1 MALGKDFRD
10 LESTFKRINE
20 DSVEFAANLSDI
32 SKNIKDAAKGSDN
45 FEKIMLSAAK
55 TTEQAANAAKLAAGV
70 GKESLKSQTEL
81 NKLRKKRNALLDKER
96 DISARINKLSAYRIN
111 ASEKER
117 KIIDDVNKNLS
128 NSLTQIKSINSG
140 YEKILDTSKQISK
153 LNIFKG
159 LADLVSDIPVINKL
173 FGNMV
178 NASEKFNDEMVES
191 GDRMKSLSAG
201 AKEYIKLMSKVLLVG
216 IFTEAKK
223 QIASMDILA
232 VNLANNLAISKNEGI
247 ALTQEFTNQSK
258 SLSHMGMTYKKIM
271 QANIELAALQGVQTT
286 FSKETASEFSILTK
300 NLGISAE
307 KSSQLLKMTK
317 ALGMEDASL
326 SKSTMGMVK
335 MKNSQ
340 LGIAISEKEVL
351 NGIADISSN
360 VALSMHAQGKNLAN
374 AVYQAKKLG
383 FSMSQVE
390 KTASSLLEF
399 ETSITHEMEAEML
412 IGRDLNLERA
422 RLAALNNDMGTVV
435 KEMARNGVNQSSF
448 SRMNAIQQKSIAQAL
463 GMTAKEMGDA
473 FIERENLK
481 RLGVKDIGGV
491 SEIIKRMRAEGKSD
505 KEIGDKIGNDR
516 MLEAGKN
523 RLMQDQLQDVLD
535 KLAEK
540 VMPLLIKVLQ
550 GLTSALNYLGL
561 TGEGQNKVAKG
572 TISTLG
578 LGVAAKMA
586 TTSRA
591 VGAASSVSRM
601 TKGATAFTKAS
612 GGAIMNAT
620 GKTVYG
626 AAASSAVKAGTATL
640 ANSGTALSKTA
651 SIASKGLKVAR
662 AGSRALGPIAMA
674 AGVGFDAYNNFN
686 NDKLT
691 GGEAVLKTLDQNKY
705 MALGAAVG
713 TVLFPAVGTLVG
725 AGIGGLA
732 DLFLPTIG
740 DYDGTE
746 SASLEEQK
754 RTNELLQAN
763 NNQLMKQTSELYE
776 AISRARSVSIDGDL
790 LTSNAG
796 ISNTTGNRNIL

>member
-1 MALGKDFRD
+1 MA
-10 LESTFKRINE
+10 T
-20 DSVEFAANLSDI
+20 A
-32 SKNIKDAAKGSDN
+32 KN
-45 FEKIMLSAAK
+45 
-55 TTEQAANAAKLAAGV
+55 
-70 GKESLKSQTEL
+70 EL
-81 NKLRKKRNALLDKER
+81 NKLRKEMSEMADAFADMAKAMNDNAKAASKYTGESAERYKQSFKEARNLAVE
-96 DISARINKLSAYRIN
+96 LSGFTQEEAKHAGSRAKI
-111 ASEKER
+111 ER
-117 KIIDDVNKNLS
+117 KIAKTKQNQYQILSKISNLQDYLLKAKGKEADAIKNALTYLVDTNKVMDKALGISDNIVENFKRLENS
-128 NSLTQIKSINSG
+128 NP
-140 YEKILDTSKQISK
+140 
-153 LNIFKG
+153 FKG

-178 NASEKFNDEMVES
+178 TASEKFNDEMVES
-191 GDRMKSLSAG
+191 ENRMKALSAG

-540 VMPLLIKVLQ
+540 VMPFLIKVLQ
-550 GLTSALNYLGL
+550 SLTSALNYLGL

-591 VGAASSVSRM
+591 VGAASSVARM
-601 TKGATAFTKAS
+601 TKGSTAFTKAS

-620 GKTVYG
+620 GRTVYG

-651 SIASKGLKVAR
+651 SMASKGLKVAR
-662 AGSRALGPIAMA
+662 AGSRVLGPIAMA

-691 GGEAVLKTLDQNKY
+691 GGEAALKTLDQNKY
-705 MALGAAVG
+705 MAIGAAVG
-713 TVLFPAVGTLVG
+713 TFLFPAVGTLVG

>member
-1 MALGKDFRD
+1 MA
-10 LESTFKRINE
+10 T
-20 DSVEFAANLSDI
+20 A
-32 SKNIKDAAKGSDN
+32 KN
-45 FEKIMLSAAK
+45 
-55 TTEQAANAAKLAAGV
+55 
-70 GKESLKSQTEL
+70 EL
-81 NKLRKKRNALLDKER
+81 NKLRKEMSEMADAFADMAKAMNDNAKAASKYTGESAERYKQSFKEARNLAVE
-96 DISARINKLSAYRIN
+96 LSGFTQEEAKHAGSRAKI
-111 ASEKER
+111 ER
-117 KIIDDVNKNLS
+117 KIAKTKQNQFQVLSKISNLQDYLLKAKGKEADAIKNALTYLVDTNKVMDKALDISGNLVEDFKRLENS
-128 NSLTQIKSINSG
+128 NP
-140 YEKILDTSKQISK
+140 
-153 LNIFKG
+153 FKG

-173 FGNMV
+173 FSNMV
-178 NASEKFNDEMVES
+178 TASEKFNDEMFES
-191 GDRMKSLSAG
+191 ENRMKALSAG

-390 KTASSLLEF
+390 KTASSLLDF

-540 VMPLLIKVLQ
+540 VMPFLIKVLQ

-591 VGAASSVSRM
+591 VGAASSVANM
-601 TKGATAFTKAS
+601 TRVAPAASAMTKAS

-620 GKTVYG
+620 GRTVYG